1 MMTLFF
7 LLFSTLT
14 FAGTSRVPAVLE
26 TSCDLNVADTSKPLI
41 EIHQEQCKRVHQ
53 CMNSAADNEM
63 PALKKLEALACKGE
77 LLPVTTS
84 IPKLEVNKAELNDNS
99 RREKP
104 VGQESFSNTK
114 TSSAKE
120 K

>member
-1 MMTLFF
+1 MTLFF

-26 TSCDLNVADTSKPLI
+26 ASCDLNVTDTNKPLI

-53 CMNSAADNEM
+53 CMNSADDDEM
-63 PALKKLEALACKGE
+63 PGLKKLEALACKGE
-77 LLPVTTS
+77 LVPVTTS

-99 RREKP
+99 RREKL
-104 VGQESFSNTK
+104 VNEDSSSNTK